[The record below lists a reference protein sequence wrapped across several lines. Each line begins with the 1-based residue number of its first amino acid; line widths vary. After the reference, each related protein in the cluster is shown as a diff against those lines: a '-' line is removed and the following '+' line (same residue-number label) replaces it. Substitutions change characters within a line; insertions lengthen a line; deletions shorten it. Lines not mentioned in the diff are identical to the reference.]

1 MKFQL
6 RTSFWC
12 HVELTVVSHR
22 CFVLQVFINVILPIF
37 VVVAVTWL
45 FQRWRRLDVSVL
57 SQTTL
62 WLFSPAFVFSNIL
75 DQQASLSGSV
85 RVTGSILLA
94 TALMLMIGLV
104 VSKLFRYDRKSTSAF
119 MLSTAFPNAGN
130 MGLPVLLLAFGDPGI
145 EVGILIFVVHAIVGF
160 SVGIF
165 VAASSDQV
173 GLRPLISVFRLPT
186 MYAFGLALLV
196 KYLGIS
202 LPVVIL
208 EPVSILG
215 AAAIPV
221 MITVLGFQLGSGVET
236 QNLRMLFMAVIG
248 RLIVAVPIYMVA
260 TVLMGLSGITQGAV
274 IVIGAMPSAVFT
286 TILADEFGANP
297 RFVTSSVVLST
308 AASVVT
314 LTILV
319 TLIRDGILLS

>member
-1 MKFQL
+1 M
-6 RTSFWC
+6 
-12 HVELTVVSHR
+12 
-22 CFVLQVFINVILPIF
+22 LQVFVNVILPIF

-75 DQQASLSGSV
+75 NQQVSLSGSV
-85 RVTGSILLA
+85 RITGSILLA
-94 TALMLMIGLV
+94 TILMIALGFF
-104 VSKLFRYDRKSTSAF
+104 VSKMLRYDRKSTSAF

-130 MGLPVLLLAFGDPGI
+130 MGLPVLLLAFGEAGI

-173 GLRPLISVFRLPT
+173 GLRPLIQVFRLPT
-186 MYAFGLALLV
+186 MYAFGLAIFV
-196 KYLGIS
+196 KYLDID
-202 LPVVIL
+202 LPAVLL
-208 EPVSILG
+208 EPVNILG

-236 QNLRMLFMAVIG
+236 QSRKMLLMAVVG
-248 RLIVAVPIYMVA
+248 RLIVAVPIYLGV
-260 TVLMGLSGITQGAV
+260 TLLMGLSGITQGAV

-297 RFVTSSVVLST
+297 RFVTSSVVVST
-308 AASVVT
+308 GASVVS
-314 LTILV
+314 LTILI
-319 TLIRDGILLS
+319 TLIRDGILVG

>member
-1 MKFQL
+1 M
-6 RTSFWC
+6 
-12 HVELTVVSHR
+12 
-22 CFVLQVFINVILPIF
+22 LQVFVNVILPIF
-37 VVVAVTWL
+37 VVVGVTWL

-75 DQQASLSGSV
+75 DQQVSLLGSV
-85 RVTGSILLA
+85 RITGSILLA
-94 TALMLMIGLV
+94 TVLMLALGYL
-104 VSKLFRYDRKSTSAF
+104 VSKIFRYDRKSTSAF

-130 MGLPVLLLAFGDPGI
+130 MGLPVLLLAFGEAGI

-165 VAASSDQV
+165 VAASSEQV
-173 GLRPLISVFRLPT
+173 GWRPLIQVFRLPT
-186 MYAFGLALLV
+186 MYAFGLALVV
-196 KYLGIS
+196 KYLGIA
-202 LPVVIL
+202 LPAVVL

-236 QNLRMLFMAVIG
+236 QNLRMLFMAVAS
-248 RLIVAVPIYMVA
+248 RLIFAVPIYLVA
-260 TVLMGLSGITQGAV
+260 TLLLGLSGVTQGAI

-297 RFVTSSVVLST
+297 RFVTSSVVVST
-308 AASVVT
+308 AASVVS
-314 LTILV
+314 LTVLI
-319 TLIRDGILLS
+319 TLIRDGIE